1 MKTKCLIVTATKY
14 FYQDIKPERVK
25 YAMLSLMSHI
35 IDIADVEVIDF
46 EMMFGFPQSYE
57 KIEEFKLLVK
67 SVLKEKQPDIVAI
80 SCYTSF
86 DYLATID
93 VLRICRELYPYATL
107 VVGGYHPTALPD
119 DFISEENLVDHIIRG
134 EGEEALREI
143 VLSGGKNLPKVIVG
157 KTLELF
163 NEKPLRYDLYPYQT
177 DELYISLSRGCFH
190 KCAFCVQS
198 DDYNNPYRKME
209 VELIREKIDRA
220 VKYFPIK
227 RILFSDPIFGIDQAK
242 TESLVSFLSE
252 NYPMYS
258 YWAETRIDRLTE
270 EMVACLSKLN
280 MDLHFGVESL
290 AEDTLINLMHKTKNA
305 EYYKE
310 CFFKA
315 VELCQKYNTLGL
327 FGFIM
332 NYPGEQAE
340 SSRFTFEQ
348 LKRVT
353 ELYDDLNVTFHMN
366 QYTLYA
372 GNKLYDMRYDLQNTR
387 GFYFPNDGWWRV
399 CEPNARWRSQNCL
412 ASDSIRTAY
421 GDNFFYWHRDKN
433 DLLRIYTGKFNFK
446 AYSFYQRDEINSII
460 DRYNGGI
467 IEEQSQKKV
476 YEAVT
481 RYRQMLSKTL
491 IAYNEIIEKTKSCK
505 FVDAFNRLYIYET
518 TSGNNKVIDVCV
530 NDAKAETMDSLF
542 NEYQKMILEEYENNK
557 NTLSV
562 VGTDCIVKICNKYY
576 WISEN
581 GEIKKR
587 KQTDKVE

>member
-1 MKTKCLIVTATKY
+1 MKTKCLIVAATKY
-14 FYQDIKPERVK
+14 FYQDTKPERVK

-35 IDIADVEVIDF
+35 IDVADVEVIDF
-46 EMMFGFPQSYE
+46 EMMFGFPRSYE
-57 KIEEFKLLVK
+57 KIEEFKAFAK
-67 SVLKEKQPDIVAI
+67 SVLKEKQPDIVAF

-93 VLRICRELYPYATL
+93 VLRICRELFPHATL

-119 DFISEENLVDHIIRG
+119 DFMSEENLVDYIIRG

-157 KTLELF
+157 KTLELC
-163 NEKPLRYDLYPYQT
+163 NEKTLRYDLYPYQT

-198 DDYNNPYRKME
+198 DDYKNPYRKME
-209 VELIREKIDRA
+209 VELIKEKIDRA

-252 NYPMYS
+252 KYPMYS

-270 EMVACLSKLN
+270 DMVASLSKLN
-280 MDLHFGVESL
+280 IDLHFGVESL

-305 EYYKE
+305 EHYKD

-315 VELCQKYNTLGL
+315 VELCQKYNMLGL

-348 LKRVT
+348 LRRVT
-353 ELYDDLNVTFHMN
+353 ELYDKLNVTFHMN

-412 ASDSIRTAY
+412 ASDSIRKAY
-421 GDNFFYWHRDKN
+421 GDNFYYWHKDKN
-433 DLLRIYTGKFNFK
+433 DLLRSYTGKFNLK
-446 AYSFYQRDEINSII
+446 AYSFYQRDEINSIM
-460 DRYNGGI
+460 DQYKGAV
-467 IEEQSQKKV
+467 IEEQSRKKA
-476 YEAVT
+476 YEAIA
-481 RYRQMLSKTL
+481 RYRQMLSETL
-491 IAYNEIIEKTKSCK
+491 RAYNDIIETTKSCK
-505 FVDAFNRLYIYET
+505 FVDAFNRLYIHET
-518 TSGNNKVIDVCV
+518 TRGNDKVINMCV
-530 NDAKAETMDSLF
+530 NGTKTEMVYTLL
-542 NEYQKMILEEYENNK
+542 NEYQKMIREEYENNK
-557 NTLSV
+557 NTLSIA
-562 VGTDCIVKICNKYY
+562 GTDCVVKICNEYY
-576 WISEN
+576 WISEA
-581 GEIKKR
+581 GEIKRR
-587 KQTDKVE
+587 KIIEKIE